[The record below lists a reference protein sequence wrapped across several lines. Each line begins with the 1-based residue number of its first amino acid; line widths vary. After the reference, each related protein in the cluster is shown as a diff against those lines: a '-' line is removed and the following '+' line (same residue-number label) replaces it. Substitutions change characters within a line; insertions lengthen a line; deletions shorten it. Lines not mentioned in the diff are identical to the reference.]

1 MIKKK
6 PTLVT
11 LDMWIASPLRGTMAD
26 SSVLHGLTNGPVTT
40 RIIWHKA
47 RVNALVLNAGPI
59 GGAFLIPLTANLNCG
74 IGDGKLD
81 M

>member
-1 MIKKK
+1 
-6 PTLVT
+6 
-11 LDMWIASPLRGTMAD
+11 MWIASPLRGTVAD
-26 SSVLHGLTNGPVTT
+26 SSVLHGLANGTVTT

-74 IGDGKLD
+74 NGDGKLNMELKKSD
-81 M
+81 LR